1 MLQKFEI
8 PKKGWKKRKEKKNA
22 KLTSN
27 SQRDEGLC
35 VLSNLFGID
44 VGAVFVDDW

>member
-8 PKKGWKKRKEKKNA
+8 PKKGETEKNA
-22 KLTSN
+22 RLTSN

-35 VLSNLFGID
+35 VLSNLLGID